1 MAYTWEQRAGR
12 AEGEALSQREWQ
24 VLQALI
30 RAYVAAGA
38 PIGSRAILDREAL
51 GISAATIRN
60 TLASLEEKDYL
71 HQPHTSA
78 GRIPTDKGYRL
89 YVEQWV
95 GKESSLAESENAQLR
110 QQLEHQFQEAGVDEI
125 LGQLAKII
133 GQVSNQLGVVMAP
146 AFERSAFHKLELIKL
161 TENRLLLVLT
171 IQQGLVKSLVIEVG
185 SQVSQRDL
193 EVLSS
198 LLNQRLHGL
207 TMSQI
212 RSSMRQRVASLEVGD
227 PRLLRVIAEEIE
239 GLAQASPAD
248 LHVAGTR
255 NICLQPEFRDPV
267 RVAELMDLV
276 EKKGILAQL
285 LRGREGMVVTIGH
298 EHEAQEMRLCSV
310 VTASY
315 EVDGA
320 VGVIGVIGPTRMP
333 YERVVA
339 LVNYMACRA
348 AEFVG

>member
-1 MAYTWEQRAGR
+1 MAYTWVQRAGR
-12 AEGEALSQREWQ
+12 AGGEGLSWREWQ

-30 RAYVAAGA
+30 RAYIAAGV

-51 GISAATIRN
+51 GVSAATVRN
-60 TLASLEEKDYL
+60 TLVSLEEKDYL

-78 GRIPTDKGYRL
+78 GRIPTDKGYRH
-89 YVEQWV
+89 YVEQCV
-95 GKESSLAESENAQLR
+95 GKDTSLPAPENAQLR
-110 QQLEHQFQEAGVDEI
+110 QQLQSQFQEGGVDEI

-146 AFERSAFHKLELIKL
+146 AFERGTFHKLELVKL

-171 IQQGLVKSLVIEVG
+171 IHQGLVKSLVLEVG
-185 SQVSQRDL
+185 SRVSQRDL

-207 TMSQI
+207 TMAQI
-212 RSSMRQRVASLEVGD
+212 RSSMRERVASLEVGD

-239 GLAQASPAD
+239 GLAHPDPTD

-255 NICLQPEFRDPV
+255 NICLQPEFRDPA

-276 EKKGILAQL
+276 EKKEVLAQL
-285 LRGREGMVVTIGH
+285 LRGREGVVVTIGR
-298 EHEAQEMRLCSV
+298 ENEAQEMRLCSV

-315 EVDGA
+315 QVDGA

-339 LVNYMACRA
+339 LVNYIACRA
-348 AEFVG
+348 VEFVG